1 MSSNLRVTR
10 ICEYCKNA
18 WEARKTTSRYCSDI
32 CSKRAYKDRQKAE
45 KIARSNEQT
54 KQVIE
59 KPITDLRAH
68 EFLTVDESARLV
80 RISRRTLY
88 RLIER
93 GELSTTKLSR
103 RTVIR
108 RADIDR
114 LFDVPIAAPKPAEVD
129 SPVDLADCYTMKE
142 IMQQYPISEKA
153 LYDLI
158 RRNKIPRQKKGWYT
172 YVPKSIIDALLT
184 TNPANA

>member
-1 MSSNLRVTR
+1 MSSNIRVTR
-10 ICEYCKNA
+10 ICGYCGKA
-18 WEARKTTSRYCSDI
+18 FEARKTTSTVCSDQ
-32 CSKRAYKDRQKAE
+32 CANRAYKARKRAE
-45 KIARSNEQT
+45 KITASNEQT

-68 EFLTVDESARLV
+68 EFLTVEESARLV

-93 GELSTTKLSR
+93 GELATAKLSR

-108 RADIDR
+108 RADIDK
-114 LFDVPIAAPKPAEVD
+114 LFAVPTPAPKPE
-129 SPVDLADCYTMKE
+129 SIPVVAIADCYTMKE
-142 IMQQYPISEKA
+142 IMAKYPISEKA

-158 RRNKIPRQKKGWYT
+158 RRNGIPRQYVGRFA
-172 YVPKSIIDALLT
+172 YVPKSMIDTLLT
-184 TNPANA
+184 PTLTEA